1 MSTDLFFD
9 KNYPTGYVSYKSKLN
24 AKAATPNFIR
34 KMLLDF
40 VLTDMDEANQ
50 EAYFNSCDFILTPK
64 EEIDF
69 EKPKISVSML
79 QHYDTCS
86 AFVEISVNDSSEFI
100 FTMRIP
106 YMSVYEKSYVVRNVR
121 DSFRNPD
128 QHFETICLFDY
139 YKIALYLKTNIDP
152 DDVDVSFIGRFR
164 HFCVPD
170 LVESYLKIV
179 HDVDSNSYNDIKLLF
194 DHCGT
199 PVVKKTA
206 FNVCMKN
213 EWTEMLMIVM
223 SLTKDDSHDD
233 PVFRL

>member
-1 MSTDLFFD
+1 MRLDKFFSKCD
-9 KNYPTGYVSYKSKLN
+9 PTGYVSCKSGLN
-24 AKAATPNFIR
+24 AKALTQKFIR

-50 EAYFNSCDFILTPK
+50 EAYLNSCDYILTSK

-79 QHYDTCS
+79 QHYDNCS
-86 AFVEISVNDSSEFI
+86 AFIEISVNDSSEFI
-100 FTMRIP
+100 FTMRMP
-106 YMSVYEKSYVVRNVR
+106 FMHFYEKSYVVRNVM
-121 DSFRNPD
+121 DSFRTPN
-128 QHFETICLFDY
+128 QHFRTICLFDY
-139 YKIALYLKTNIDP
+139 YKLALYLKTNINP
-152 DDVDVSFIGRFR
+152 DDVDVSFMGVFR

-170 LVESYLKIV
+170 FVEFYLKIV
-179 HDVDSNSYNDIKLLF
+179 HDTDRNSYNDIKLLF

-206 FNVCMKN
+206 FNICTKN

-223 SLTKDDSHDD
+223 RMTKDDSHED

>member
-1 MSTDLFFD
+1 MRTDLFFNKD
-9 KNYPTGYVSYKSKLN
+9 YPAGYVSYKSGLN
-24 AKAATPNFIR
+24 TRALTPKFIR
-34 KMLLDF
+34 KMMLDF

-50 EAYFNSCDFILTPK
+50 EEYLNSCDYILTTK

-79 QHYDTCS
+79 QQYDACY
-86 AFVEISVNDSSEFI
+86 AFVEISVSDSSDFT

-128 QHFETICLFDY
+128 QHFKTICLFDY
-139 YKIALYLKTNIDP
+139 YKIALYLKTNINP
-152 DDVDVSFIGRFR
+152 DDVDVSIIGRFR
-164 HFCVPD
+164 HYCVPD
-170 LVESYLKIV
+170 LVESYLKVV
-179 HDVDSNSYNDIKLLF
+179 HDVDSNSYNDIKLLL